1 MAFNARQIYP
11 NDLRPRRAIGF
22 DLPID
27 GPAAFI
33 SNYQTRDAIKN
44 NLVNYL
50 LTNPGERPLN
60 PEFGAGL
67 RNFIFNTINSDNFKF
82 LKEDIQNKVAAN
94 FSNVNLNEVT
104 VSRTNT
110 NNEIV
115 VNITYSIPN
124 TGINDELILNFN

>member
-1 MAFNARQIYP
+1 MAFNVRQIYP
-11 NDLRPRRAIGF
+11 NDLKPSRAIGF

-27 GPAAFI
+27 GNAVFI
-33 SNYQTRDAIKN
+33 PNFQTKDAIKN
-44 NLVNYL
+44 NLINYL

-67 RNFIFNTINSDNFKF
+67 RNFIFNAINSDNFKF
-82 LKEDIQNKVAAN
+82 LKEDIQTKIANN
-94 FSNVNLNEVT
+94 FSNVNVNEVT
-104 VSRTNT
+104 VSRTDT
-110 NNEIV
+110 NNEIL

>member
-1 MAFNARQIYP
+1 MAFNVRQIYP
-11 NDLRPRRAIGF
+11 NDLRPSRAIGF

-27 GPAAFI
+27 GNAVFI
-33 SNYQTRDAIKN
+33 PNFQTKDAIKN
-44 NLVNYL
+44 NLINYL

-67 RNFIFNTINSDNFKF
+67 RNFVFNAINSDNFKF
-82 LKEDIQNKVAAN
+82 LKEDIQTKIANN
-94 FSNVNLNEVT
+94 FSNINVNEVN
-104 VSRTNT
+104 VSRTDT
-110 NNEIV
+110 NNEIL

>member
-1 MAFNARQIYP
+1 MAFNARQVYP
-11 NDLRPRRAIGF
+11 NDLRPSRAIGF

-27 GPAAFI
+27 GNAVFI
-33 SNYQTRDAIKN
+33 PNFQTRDAIKN
-44 NLVNYL
+44 NLINYL

-67 RNFIFNTINSDNFKF
+67 RNFIFNAINTDNFKF
-82 LKEDIQNKVAAN
+82 LKEGIQTKIANN
-94 FSNVNLNEVT
+94 FSNVNVNEVT
-104 VSRTNT
+104 ISRTDT
-110 NNEIV
+110 SNEIL

>member
-1 MAFNARQIYP
+1 MAFNARQVYP
-11 NDLRPRRAIGF
+11 NDLRSSRAIGF

-27 GPAAFI
+27 GNAVFI
-33 SNYQTRDAIKN
+33 PNFQTRDAIKN
-44 NLVNYL
+44 NLINYL

-67 RNFIFNTINSDNFKF
+67 RNFIFNAINTDNFKF
-82 LKEDIQNKVAAN
+82 LKEDIQTKIANN
-94 FSNVNLNEVT
+94 FSNVNVNEVT
-104 VSRTNT
+104 ISRTDT
-110 NNEIV
+110 SNEIL

>member
-1 MAFNARQIYP
+1 MAFNARQVYP
-11 NDLRPRRAIGF
+11 NDLRPSRAIGF

-27 GPAAFI
+27 GNAVFI
-33 SNYQTRDAIKN
+33 PNFQTRDVIKN
-44 NLVNYL
+44 NLINYL

-67 RNFIFNTINSDNFKF
+67 RNFIFNAINTDNFKF
-82 LKEDIQNKVAAN
+82 LKEDIQTKIANN
-94 FSNVNLNEVT
+94 FSNVNVNEVT
-104 VSRTNT
+104 ISRTDT
-110 NNEIV
+110 SNEIL

>member
-1 MAFNARQIYP
+1 MAFNVRQVYP
-11 NDLRPRRAIGF
+11 NDLRPSRAIGF

-27 GPAAFI
+27 GNAVFI
-33 SNYQTRDAIKN
+33 PNFQTRDAIKN
-44 NLVNYL
+44 NLINYL

-67 RNFIFNTINSDNFKF
+67 RNFIFNAINTDNFKF
-82 LKEDIQNKVAAN
+82 LKEDIQTKIANN
-94 FSNVNLNEVT
+94 FSNVNVNEVT
-104 VSRTNT
+104 ISRTDT
-110 NNEIV
+110 SNEIL

>member
-27 GPAAFI
+27 GNAVFI
-33 SNYQTRDAIKN
+33 PNFQTRDAIKN
-44 NLVNYL
+44 NLINYL

-67 RNFIFNTINSDNFKF
+67 RNFIFNAINTDNF
-82 LKEDIQNKVAAN
+82 N
-94 FSNVNLNEVT
+94 F
-104 VSRTNT
+104 
-110 NNEIV
+110 
-115 VNITYSIPN
+115 
-124 TGINDELILNFN
+124 

>member
-44 NLVNYL
+44 NLINYL

-67 RNFIFNTINSDNFKF
+67 RNFIFNAINSDNFKF